1 MNSFLKKRN
10 EIFENLFIL
19 ELANNHWG
27 SLERGLKIIR
37 DHATVIRYNNVK
49 AAIKLQFR
57 DVEEFVHKDFKGNQ
71 DIRYIKKTED
81 TKLSKADFA
90 RMVEEIR
97 KLAAIPMAT
106 PFDER
111 SVDLC
116 VEFGMPIIKIA
127 SSDIA
132 DWPLIEKNRQD
143 ETPGHRLDRRRVRK
157 ESRRHSK
164 LLRKT
169 QHPAGPEPL
178 CLTLPIGRRRPG
190 TESDRLSAPT
200 LSRPRHR
207 FFHA

>member
-57 DVEEFVHKDFKGNQ
+57 DVNEFVHKDFKGNQ

-81 TKLSKADFA
+81 TRLSKADFV

-97 KLAAIPMAT
+97 RLSIIPMAT
-106 PFDER
+106 PFDEY

-116 VEFGMPIIKIA
+116 VEFDMPIIKIT
-127 SSDIA
+127 SSNVA
-132 DWPLIEKNRQD
+132 D
-143 ETPGHRLDRRRVRK
+143 
-157 ESRRHSK
+157 
-164 LLRKT
+164 
-169 QHPAGPEPL
+169 
-178 CLTLPIGRRRPG
+178 
-190 TESDRLSAPT
+190 
-200 LSRPRHR
+200 
-207 FFHA
+207 